1 MYFQLCELLLTVA
14 ETAWCLPIQSYFGH
28 GFMQVYVISLQRL
41 KVKSPPICRVAYL
54 CKNTEINR
62 SRFCNLVKDG
72 FIVLSIKEF
81 ACNYALCVRELP
93 SQIPSCCGFVLSSVA
108 IASCLGFACSFT
120 MVV

>member
-1 MYFQLCELLLTVA
+1 MYFQLCDLILTAA

-28 GFMQVYVISLQRL
+28 GFGQMYVIFLQRL
-41 KVKSPPICRVAYL
+41 KVKSPIFRVAYL

-62 SRFCNLVKDG
+62 RRFHNLFKDG

-93 SQIPSCCGFVLSSVA
+93 SQIPSCCGFVL
-108 IASCLGFACSFT
+108 CCDC
-120 MVV
+120 